1 MEMQLANNQPQN
13 NNSSYQK
20 EDGDSKLSWYVIS
33 LFSWFFL
40 ILTIWYSYKEAN
52 FIWYSFERNL
62 RSEEYYPIEMNI
74 TWLLLFVF
82 LISIIGFVVYLVF
95 TTCKKNQGLYD
106 GMLDNRSKYHF
117 IPLLLI
123 SLLYI
128 IAKNAKNVRSNNYS
142 TILEN
147 YEYLRTLISF
157 DLIFTIFGLISLV
170 LVYIFTELN
179 SEWYIVMA
187 IKKGVYSTF
196 IILLWYNFFHMIV
209 SFKTINYK
217 IKINKEATT
226 DEDGDIKFLRGTGIS
241 FTIIIG
247 IGSLVFSFIFKDLMT
262 AFTNFLIYMGMVFAF
277 FNKNE
282 HIISQRK
289 NYNKYADGI
298 LDIIIMICSLV
309 CMIYLIFWCTNK
321 LF

>member
-1 MEMQLANNQPQN
+1 
-13 NNSSYQK
+13 
-20 EDGDSKLSWYVIS
+20 
-33 LFSWFFL
+33 
-40 ILTIWYSYKEAN
+40 
-52 FIWYSFERNL
+52 
-62 RSEEYYPIEMNI
+62 
-74 TWLLLFVF
+74 
-82 LISIIGFVVYLVF
+82 
-95 TTCKKNQGLYD
+95 
-106 GMLDNRSKYHF
+106 MLDNRSKYHF

-282 HIISQRK
+282 YIISQRK

>member
-62 RSEEYYPIEMNI
+62 NSGEYYPIEMNI

-247 IGSLVFSFIFKDLMT
+247 IGSLVFSFIFKDLMA

-282 HIISQRK
+282 YIVSQRK

-309 CMIYLIFWCTNK
+309 CMIYLIFWYKNK

>member
-1 MEMQLANNQPQN
+1 MEMQLDNQPQN

-187 IKKGVYSTF
+187 IKKGVYPTF

-247 IGSLVFSFIFKDLMT
+247 IGSLVFSFIFKDLMA

-282 HIISQRK
+282 YIVSQRK

>member
-1 MEMQLANNQPQN
+1 MEMQLDNQPQN

-62 RSEEYYPIEMNI
+62 NSGEYYPIEMNI

-157 DLIFTIFGLISLV
+157 DLMFTIFGLISLV

-247 IGSLVFSFIFKDLMT
+247 IGSLVFSFIFKDLMA

-282 HIISQRK
+282 YIVSQRK

>member
-1 MEMQLANNQPQN
+1 MEMQLDNQPQN

-62 RSEEYYPIEMNI
+62 NSGEYYPIEMNI

-128 IAKNAKNVRSNNYS
+128 IAKNAKNIRINNYS

-147 YEYLRTLISF
+147 YEYLRTLKL
-157 DLIFTIFGLISLV
+157 LIL
-170 LVYIFTELN
+170 
-179 SEWYIVMA
+179 
-187 IKKGVYSTF
+187 
-196 IILLWYNFFHMIV
+196 
-209 SFKTINYK
+209 
-217 IKINKEATT
+217 
-226 DEDGDIKFLRGTGIS
+226 
-241 FTIIIG
+241 
-247 IGSLVFSFIFKDLMT
+247 
-262 AFTNFLIYMGMVFAF
+262 
-277 FNKNE
+277 
-282 HIISQRK
+282 
-289 NYNKYADGI
+289 
-298 LDIIIMICSLV
+298 
-309 CMIYLIFWCTNK
+309 
-321 LF
+321 

>member
-1 MEMQLANNQPQN
+1 MEMQLDNQPQN

-62 RSEEYYPIEMNI
+62 NSGEYYPIEMNI

-247 IGSLVFSFIFKDLMT
+247 IGSLVFSFIFKDLMA

-282 HIISQRK
+282 YIVSQRK

>member
-1 MEMQLANNQPQN
+1 MEMQLDNQPQN

-62 RSEEYYPIEMNI
+62 NSGEYYPIEMNI

-247 IGSLVFSFIFKDLMT
+247 IGSLVFSFIFKDLMA

-282 HIISQRK
+282 YIGSQRK
-289 NYNKYADGI
+289 NHNKYAGGI

>member
-20 EDGDSKLSWYVIS
+20 EDGDSKLSCYVIS

-62 RSEEYYPIEMNI
+62 NSGEYYPIEMNI

-247 IGSLVFSFIFKDLMT
+247 IGSLVFSFIFKDLMA

-282 HIISQRK
+282 YIVSQRK
-289 NYNKYADGI
+289 NYINM
-298 LDIIIMICSLV
+298 LME
-309 CMIYLIFWCTNK
+309 FWI
-321 LF
+321 

>member
-1 MEMQLANNQPQN
+1 MEMQLDNQPQN

-247 IGSLVFSFIFKDLMT
+247 IGSLVFSFIFKDLMA

-282 HIISQRK
+282 YIVSQRK

>member
-1 MEMQLANNQPQN
+1 MEMQLDNQPQN

-62 RSEEYYPIEMNI
+62 NSGEYYPIEMNI

-157 DLIFTIFGLISLV
+157 DLMFTIFGLISLV

-241 FTIIIG
+241 FTTIIG
-247 IGSLVFSFIFKDLMT
+247 IGSLVFSFIFKDLMA

-282 HIISQRK
+282 YIVSQRK

>member
-62 RSEEYYPIEMNI
+62 NSGEYYPIEMNI

-196 IILLWYNFFHMIV
+196 IILLWYNFFVTIIHL
-209 SFKTINYK
+209 KTINTYLKIYK
-217 IKINKEATT
+217 DENKANEY
-226 DEDGDIKFLRGTGIS
+226 R
-241 FTIIIG
+241 
-247 IGSLVFSFIFKDLMT
+247 
-262 AFTNFLIYMGMVFAF
+262 N
-277 FNKNE
+277 NKN
-282 HIISQRK
+282 
-289 NYNKYADGI
+289 
-298 LDIIIMICSLV
+298 
-309 CMIYLIFWCTNK
+309 IF
-321 LF
+321 

>member
-1 MEMQLANNQPQN
+1 MEMQLDNQPQN

-62 RSEEYYPIEMNI
+62 NSGEYYPIEMNI

-123 SLLYI
+123 SILYI

-247 IGSLVFSFIFKDLMT
+247 IGSLVFSFIFKDLMA

-282 HIISQRK
+282 YIVSQRK

>member
-62 RSEEYYPIEMNI
+62 NSGEYYPIEMNI

-247 IGSLVFSFIFKDLMT
+247 IGSLVFSFIFKDLMA

-282 HIISQRK
+282 YIVSQRK